1 MQRVSVWRESFW
13 QNTLR
18 TGLFA
23 TCLGG
28 ASTGI
33 LFPQSI
39 ASLFS
44 ADSGT
49 ASADQLEKAATWKWP
64 DVAVIEQHLDSY
76 LDQIQVSE
84 AARTKVLDHWKQTQ
98 ESNRGP
104 ALLER
109 VLATASLVE
118 PRIAD
123 LSAKLNDPGVDPISV
138 KDIPWLSSDVP
149 AWLQDAVRLAI
160 GRNLA
165 QRRLYDEAL
174 ETLTNLD
181 VKQVC
186 DPASLVFYRA
196 VCQHHLLQKKECVT
210 NVELLLERKTELPA
224 RFTQIAQLMV
234 ADIKPLKNDSLDEVA
249 RLMNDVQRRLDLGRA
264 GTRVRDEEKEIVDKL
279 EKMIDQIEQQ
289 IKQQQ
294 QQQQQQQSGDQKQQ
308 QQQQGN
314 PQEQSRLAGG
324 PPGSGDVDQKD
335 IGKRDGW
342 GNLPPAER
350 QASLQRM
357 AQELPSHY
365 REVIEGYFRQLAKE
379 K

>member
-1 MQRVSVWRESFW
+1 MQRTSVWQES
-13 QNTLR
+13 LR
-18 TGLFA
+18 RIVFVFSLTGF
-23 TCLGG
+23 
-28 ASTGI
+28 STGTI
-33 LFPQSI
+33 FPQSVSPI
-39 ASLFS
+39 FS
-44 ADSGT
+44 ADPGT
-49 ASADQLEKAATWKWP
+49 AAADQLEKAATWKWP
-64 DVAVIEQHLDSY
+64 DVAAFEQHLDSY
-76 LDQIQVSE
+76 LDQLQ
-84 AARTKVLDHWKQTQ
+84 AGDPARTKVLEHWKQTN
-98 ESNRGP
+98 EAVKGP

-109 VLATASLVE
+109 VLSTASLLE

-123 LSAKLNDPGVDPISV
+123 LVTRLNDPGTDPIVV
-138 KDIPWLSSDVP
+138 KQLPWLSSDVP
-149 AWLQDAVRLAI
+149 AWLQDALRLAI

-181 VKQVC
+181 MKQVC

-210 NVELLLERKTELPA
+210 NVEMLLERKAELPA
-224 RFTQIAQLMV
+224 RFTQVAQLMV
-234 ADIKPLKNDSLDEVA
+234 ADIKPMKDDSLDEVA
-249 RLMNDVQRRLDLGRA
+249 RLMNDVERRLDLGRA
-264 GTRVRDEEKEIVDKL
+264 GKQVRDEEKEIVDKL
-279 EKMIDQIEQQ
+279 EKMIENIEQQ

-294 QQQQQQQSGDQKQQ
+294 QQQQQQQQSGQQ
-308 QQQQGN
+308 QQQQRQGS
-314 PQEQSRLAGG
+314 PKDQSTPGG
-324 PPGSGDVDQKD
+324 EPPGAGDVDQKD

-357 AQELPSHY
+357 TQELPSHY